1 MTCLFLR
8 VSSDLAWSFHD
19 VVLACSSFLGGQA
32 GKETHP
38 FFRALLGGGRFSR
51 SVGRTLRG
59 VDVSRY
65 SKGL

>member
-1 MTCLFLR
+1 MACLFLR

-38 FFRALLGGGRFSR
+38 FFRALLGGTVTDFLPFRR
-51 SVGRTLRG
+51 ENAP
-59 VDVSRY
+59 
-65 SKGL
+65 GL